1 MPWGKHGCSNFL
13 QRAPHTPSKGS
24 YPHSLSLS
32 GWPWFITPVLWMTRL
47 VSLQDTPQ
55 PPGVS
60 PSQPLQS
67 VPSPV
72 SGSEQVNSPGEKSP
86 QLFHHLDSTSVSLQP
101 GLITRTLFF
110 FFFAESKGF
119 IFAFPREGKGWCGG
133 MHLSGGVRALG
144 FYWVWGGWRAGCFSW
159 AIACFNVVCACRV

>member
-1 MPWGKHGCSNFL
+1 
-13 QRAPHTPSKGS
+13 
-24 YPHSLSLS
+24 
-32 GWPWFITPVLWMTRL
+32 MTRL

-110 FFFAESKGF
+110 FFLQRVKVLFLLSQ
-119 IFAFPREGKGWCGG
+119 GKE
-133 MHLSGGVRALG
+133 
-144 FYWVWGGWRAGCFSW
+144 RAGVEVCTCPEGLGLW
-159 AIACFNVVCACRV
+159 ASIGYGVVGEQDVSVGL